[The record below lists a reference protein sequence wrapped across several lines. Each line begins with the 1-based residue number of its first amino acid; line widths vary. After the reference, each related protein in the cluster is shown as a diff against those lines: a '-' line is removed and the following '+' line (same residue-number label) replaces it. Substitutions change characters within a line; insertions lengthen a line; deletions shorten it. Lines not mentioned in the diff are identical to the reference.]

1 MDDLERI
8 VNNMTKK
15 TAHIISHSHWDREWY
30 LPFETHRFYLVKL
43 MDDLLE
49 KLENDPEYK
58 SFHLDGHTLPLDDYF
73 EVRPEKRELVTKYIK
88 ENRIVIGPWY
98 ILQDAFLTSAE
109 ANVRN
114 LVIGMNESKKYGTYS
129 KLGYFPDTFGIYGQA
144 PQILQQAGIDTAA
157 FGRGVKPTGFN
168 NTVSD
173 SENFESPY
181 SELEWRSKDGTSILG
196 ILFANW
202 YSNGNEVPVNKE
214 EAETFWNQKLADAEK
229 YASTPHLLYMNGC
242 DHQPLQKDL
251 PEAIRLANELYP
263 DYEFKHSS
271 FEEYIEA
278 VKANLPEDLQ
288 TVTGELR
295 NQRTDGWSTLVNTAS
310 ARIYLKQANHL
321 AQMKLE
327 RLLEPLATFANMNGE
342 DYPEDY
348 IRYAWKELM
357 KNHPHDS
364 ICGCSVDEVHQEMVT
379 RYNKVDQMTD
389 KLIEDQVEKL
399 AKKINTTAPVGF
411 ETATPLI
418 VFNTSGTKR
427 HVTVE
432 KVIDFEKVYFSD
444 MRLGDIPAH
453 LKAKALPAL
462 ALVNAKGEEIVATIE
477 EAGIE
482 FGYDLPDD
490 KFRQP
495 HFAKKVKIT
504 FATEELNQFGYD
516 TYFLVEKEST
526 KTAETIVQADNVLEN
541 DYIRVT
547 VHADG
552 TYDVVNKT
560 TGHVLTNVG
569 AYEDT
574 SDIGNEYMFK
584 KATGEKAYSTK
595 GTKAK
600 VKVIENLSSKGSIEI
615 THRFEIPA
623 SAHEELEDLKDRIV
637 WHKNREARR
646 SEEMTTLEMTTVLTL
661 DQYARGV
668 KAHLTVNNTAKDHRL
683 RVVYPTGFSTDHHLA
698 ESAFEIVER
707 PNKPEIDWSN
717 PSFDHHQQT
726 FASVS
731 DGTNG
736 LTVATK
742 GLQEYEIVENDTT
755 LEITVL
761 RSVSELGDWG
771 YFPTPEA
778 QCLGEQTA
786 EWYIIPHAGD
796 AIAAKAYEEAYNFQI
811 PVVAVQT
818 DIHEGELAANGTFI
832 EWDSNG
838 LVLTSVK
845 HGETNGDVFLRVY
858 NPSDEERTLT
868 VQNSQIANYY
878 DSNLVEE
885 VVSEKGEEYKEQPV
899 GAYKIVTVGMRGEN

>member
-1 MDDLERI
+1 
-8 VNNMTKK
+8 
-15 TAHIISHSHWDREWY
+15 
-30 LPFETHRFYLVKL
+30 
-43 MDDLLE
+43 
-49 KLENDPEYK
+49 
-58 SFHLDGHTLPLDDYF
+58 
-73 EVRPEKRELVTKYIK
+73 
-88 ENRIVIGPWY
+88 
-98 ILQDAFLTSAE
+98 
-109 ANVRN
+109 
-114 LVIGMNESKKYGTYS
+114 
-129 KLGYFPDTFGIYGQA
+129 
-144 PQILQQAGIDTAA
+144 
-157 FGRGVKPTGFN
+157 
-168 NTVSD
+168 
-173 SENFESPY
+173 
-181 SELEWRSKDGTSILG
+181 
-196 ILFANW
+196 
-202 YSNGNEVPVNKE
+202 
-214 EAETFWNQKLADAEK
+214 
-229 YASTPHLLYMNGC
+229 
-242 DHQPLQKDL
+242 
-251 PEAIRLANELYP
+251 
-263 DYEFKHSS
+263 
-271 FEEYIEA
+271 
-278 VKANLPEDLQ
+278 
-288 TVTGELR
+288 
-295 NQRTDGWSTLVNTAS
+295 
-310 ARIYLKQANHL
+310 
-321 AQMKLE
+321 
-327 RLLEPLATFANMNGE
+327 
-342 DYPEDY
+342 
-348 IRYAWKELM
+348 
-357 KNHPHDS
+357 DS

-552 TYDVVNKT
+552 TEDVVTQT

-683 RVVYPTGFSTDHHLA
+683 RVVYPTGFST
-698 ESAFEIVER
+698 
-707 PNKPEIDWSN
+707 
-717 PSFDHHQQT
+717 
-726 FASVS
+726 
-731 DGTNG
+731 
-736 LTVATK
+736 
-742 GLQEYEIVENDTT
+742 
-755 LEITVL
+755 
-761 RSVSELGDWG
+761 
-771 YFPTPEA
+771 
-778 QCLGEQTA
+778 
-786 EWYIIPHAGD
+786 
-796 AIAAKAYEEAYNFQI
+796 
-811 PVVAVQT
+811 
-818 DIHEGELAANGTFI
+818 
-832 EWDSNG
+832 
-838 LVLTSVK
+838 
-845 HGETNGDVFLRVY
+845 
-858 NPSDEERTLT
+858 
-868 VQNSQIANYY
+868 
-878 DSNLVEE
+878 
-885 VVSEKGEEYKEQPV
+885 
-899 GAYKIVTVGMRGEN
+899 

>member
-1 MDDLERI
+1 MK
-8 VNNMTKK
+8 KK

-58 SFHLDGHTLPLDDYF
+58 SFHLDGHTLPLDDYL
-73 EVRPEKRELVTKYIK
+73 EVRPEKRDLVAKYIK
-88 ENRIVIGPWY
+88 ENRIIIGPWY

-114 LVIGMNESKKYGTYS
+114 LVIGMNESKKYGSYS

-144 PQILQQAGIDTAA
+144 PQILKQAGIDTAA

-181 SELEWRSKDGTSILG
+181 SELEWQSPDGSSVLG

-202 YSNGNEVPVNKE
+202 YSNGNEIPSTKE
-214 EAETFWNQKLADAEK
+214 EAEKFWKEKLADAEK

-251 PEAIRLANELYP
+251 PEAIQLANEMFT

-271 FEEYIEA
+271 FEEYMEA
-278 VKANLPEDLQ
+278 IKNNLPEDLQ
-288 TVTGELR
+288 KVTGELR

-310 ARIYLKQANHL
+310 ARIYLKQMNHKGQL
-321 AQMKLE
+321 KLE

-342 DYPEDY
+342 EYPEDY
-348 IRYAWKELM
+348 LRYAWKELM

-364 ICGCSVDEVHQEMVT
+364 ICGCSIDEVHEEMVT
-379 RYNKVDQMTD
+379 RYKKVDQMTD
-389 KLIEDQVEKL
+389 KLIEDQTEKL
-399 AKKINTTAPVGF
+399 VAKVNTTLPEGF
-411 ETATPLI
+411 ETAIPLI

-432 KVIDFEKVYFSD
+432 KVVDIERIYFRDMQFEN
-444 MRLGDIPAH
+444 IPD
-453 LKAKALPAL
+453 LLQNKPLPAL
-462 ALVNAKGEEIVATIE
+462 SLVNAQGKEVAAMIE

-495 HFAKKVKIT
+495 YYAKKVKVT
-504 FATEELNQFGYD
+504 FATDELDQFGYE
-516 TYFLVEKEST
+516 TLYLVEKEST
-526 KTAETIVQADNVLEN
+526 KEEEGIVKGYNILEN
-541 DYIRVT
+541 AYLSVT
-547 VHADG
+547 VHNDG
-552 TYDVVNKT
+552 TYDVLNKA
-560 TGHVLTNVG
+560 TGHELKSVG
-569 AYEDT
+569 SYEDT
-574 SDIGNEYMFK
+574 SDIGNEYMFR
-584 KATGEKAYSTK
+584 KATGEQAYSTK
-595 GTKAK
+595 GTKAD
-600 VKVIENLSSKGSIEI
+600 VKVTKNLASQGVIEV
-615 THRFEIPA
+615 THTFEIPA
-623 SAHEELEDLKDRIV
+623 SAHEELEDQKDRLV
-637 WHKNREARR
+637 WHRDREARR

-661 DQYARGV
+661 DKHAKGL

-683 RVVYPTGFSTDHHLA
+683 RVVYPTGFKTDHHLA
-698 ESAFEIVER
+698 ESAFEIAER
-707 PNKPEIDWSN
+707 PNKPEVEWSN

-726 FASVS
+726 FASLS
-731 DGTNG
+731 DGENG

-742 GLQEYEIVENDTT
+742 GLQEYEIVEKDTT

-786 EWYIIPHAGD
+786 EWYVIPHAGD
-796 AIAAKAYEEAYNFQI
+796 AITAKAYEEAYNFQI
-811 PVVAVQT
+811 PVVTVQT
-818 DIHEGELAANGTFI
+818 DVHEGELATNGTFMK
-832 EWDSNG
+832 WDSNG
-838 LVLTSVK
+838 LVLTNVK
-845 HGETNGDVFLRVY
+845 RGETSEDIFLRVY
-858 NPSDEERTLT
+858 NPSHEERALSITT
-868 VQNSQIANYY
+868 EDKVRYY
-878 DSNLVEE
+878 ESNLVEE
-885 VVSEKGEEYKEQPV
+885 VISDKGETYTGQSV
-899 GAYKIVTVGMRGEN
+899 GAYKIVTVGMRGEQ